1 MKLYNSLIQEIPTHF
16 GGSAPVVWPYSPGDR
31 WTESQ
36 DFELV
41 MMRDAACE
49 LGGNGKPGIGFTC
62 VTTDP
67 ALVPRDEILLYGKDL
82 RDLKDNCS
90 YARIALFQVADIES
104 DDEDDTEQAFRAI
117 QSIDFVKYHVFPKG
131 YMVRTSTEAQR
142 EQVRVSKNA
151 IRDGISFRTVGNTF
165 IRRYKQDANVL
176 AVKLIFL
183 TAADVDYSTLQT
195 CAKQGKNITM
205 TLSKILEGMPTDCG
219 SCSLKSICDE
229 VEGMKELHFGKES
242 HTTE

>member
-16 GGSAPVVWPYSPGDR
+16 GGSAPVVWPYSPGDC

-90 YARIALFQVADIES
+90 YARIALIQVADIES
-104 DDEDDTEQAFRAI
+104 DDEDDTE
-117 QSIDFVKYHVFPKG
+117 
-131 YMVRTSTEAQR
+131 
-142 EQVRVSKNA
+142 
-151 IRDGISFRTVGNTF
+151 
-165 IRRYKQDANVL
+165 
-176 AVKLIFL
+176 
-183 TAADVDYSTLQT
+183 
-195 CAKQGKNITM
+195 
-205 TLSKILEGMPTDCG
+205 
-219 SCSLKSICDE
+219 
-229 VEGMKELHFGKES
+229 
-242 HTTE
+242 